1 MPRLDAYDLAELKIV
16 YRCLHAC
23 LPEQPTLMDSQ
34 LLQDLQQYLQR
45 QATDDGVDVS
55 THGEW
60 ARWLAAD

>member
-1 MPRLDAYDLAELKIV
+1 MQRLDAYDLAALKIV

-23 LPEQPTLMDSQ
+23 LPEQPALMDSQ
-34 LLQDLQQYLQR
+34 LLQDLQRFLQR
-45 QATDDGVDVS
+45 RTGEDGVDVS